1 MAGSCNRT
9 ALQQAANDRGR
20 AEARAGLLS
29 LPAECF
35 AEFKVLERQLGD
47 NPVVL
52 VKLYERVVLPSASKT
67 LRRCSRMA
75 TTLIEAR

>member
-9 ALQQAANDRGR
+9 ALLQAANDRGR
-20 AEARAGLLS
+20 AEARAPLPS

-35 AEFKVLERQLGD
+35 AAFKALERKLGD

-67 LRRCSRMA
+67 LLRCSRMA
-75 TTLIEAR
+75 AALLEAR